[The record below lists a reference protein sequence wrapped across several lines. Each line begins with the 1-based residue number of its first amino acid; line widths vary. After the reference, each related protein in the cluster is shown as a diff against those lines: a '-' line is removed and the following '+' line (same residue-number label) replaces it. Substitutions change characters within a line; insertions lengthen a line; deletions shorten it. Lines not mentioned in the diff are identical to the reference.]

1 MSEPQNETFVRL
13 LLAHQRDLFRY
24 VVTLIPS
31 LTDAQEVMQETALA
45 LWRKFGEY
53 DPAQPFV
60 PWARQFA
67 YFEALRFC
75 RARSKYLAFLSGDL
89 LEHLSRE
96 RAAAEPDLEERRAA
110 LRYCLDKLAPGDRE
124 LVEVRYAGERSL
136 VEFAAQTGRSIHMLK
151 KTLVHVR
158 RALLDCVTRR
168 LAAGGVP

>member
-1 MSEPQNETFVRL
+1 MPDPNHEAFVRL
-13 LLAHQRDLFRY
+13 LLAYQRDLFRY
-24 VVTLIPS
+24 VVNLVPS
-31 LTDAQEVMQETALA
+31 LADAQEVMQETALA

-89 LEHLSRE
+89 LDRLSRE
-96 RAAAEPDLEERRAA
+96 RAALEPALEERRAA
-110 LRYCLDKLAPGDRE
+110 LRHCLDKLPDRDRE
-124 LVEVRYAGERSL
+124 LVEVRYAGEQSL
-136 VEFAAQTGRSIHMLK
+136 VTFAEKTGRSIHMLK

-168 LAAGGVP
+168 LAGGAP